1 MFSFMFVCKSECDV
15 VDEKFRDFVFEIIA
29 KKLKSV
35 LERFDTKFS
44 VRNPRLKKKKRYF
57 DVANINNTT
66 LVTLSVNP
74 KEYTEIFHSQNI
86 NKKTKA

>member
-15 VDEKFRDFVFEIIA
+15 ADEKFRDFVFEIIA

-44 VRNPRLKKKKRYF
+44 VRNPRLKKKKKVFWCCKYKQSHSSHSFCEPKRVYWS
-57 DVANINNTT
+57 
-66 LVTLSVNP
+66 LS
-74 KEYTEIFHSQNI
+74 
-86 NKKTKA
+86 